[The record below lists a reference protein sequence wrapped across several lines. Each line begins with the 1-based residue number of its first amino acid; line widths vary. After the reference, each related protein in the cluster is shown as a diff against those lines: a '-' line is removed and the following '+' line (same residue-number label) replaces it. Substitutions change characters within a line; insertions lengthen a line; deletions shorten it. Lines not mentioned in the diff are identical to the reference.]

1 MENVFGGFCHKT
13 ENVLSGF
20 CRKTENV
27 WAFRRYKAEFL
38 DEMKTA

>member
-1 MENVFGGFCHKT
+1 MENVFGCFCRKT

-27 WAFRRYKAEFL
+27 WVLRRDKAEFR

>member
-1 MENVFGGFCHKT
+1 MENVFGGFCRKT

-20 CRKTENV
+20 CCKTENV
-27 WAFRRYKAEFL
+27 WALRRDKAEFC

>member
-1 MENVFGGFCHKT
+1 MENVFGGFCRKT

-27 WAFRRYKAEFL
+27 WDLKREKAEFR

>member
-1 MENVFGGFCHKT
+1 MENVFGCFCCKT

-27 WAFRRYKAEFL
+27 GALRREKSEFR

>member
-1 MENVFGGFCHKT
+1 MKNVFGGFCRKT
-13 ENVLSGF
+13 ENVLNGF

-27 WAFRRYKAEFL
+27 WALRRDKAEFR

>member
-1 MENVFGGFCHKT
+1 MENVFG
-13 ENVLSGF
+13 GF

-27 WAFRRYKAEFL
+27 WALRRDKAEFR